1 MVPERFFVSRWGAAA
16 SILCLL
22 LLVAVGGWF
31 YRAEAISAE
40 EKARQQ
46 LSVLAH
52 TMARQLVGEQ
62 QQIILDGTRLC
73 NDTFFV
79 DMVADFLE
87 DRRNEDGVLSH
98 LQSLREQGPYTA
110 ILVVDAAGAI
120 RLHLGQ
126 EISTS
131 LPLHR
136 LVAHALADFHPVLV
150 EPRAAVADEP
160 NMVGVVAP
168 IIRADHRS
176 EQASGAVVLLRA
188 ADQFYGA
195 LFGHRQDNSE
205 SPQTLLVH
213 RQEQDVLLVQNS
225 PTKDMPELRR
235 QPLQNVPPGSLV
247 SLAISDRAGLVRGL
261 DPWGEE
267 SLGFIVHVPEIGSW
281 LIEAEPEARVFNLWR
296 YRAAV
301 LLFIFAGVVG
311 LASYLWQFS
320 RKEHYKTLYDC
331 EARLRRNLEYQTIL
345 LQAIGD
351 GVIAT
356 DRTGMVEFI
365 NPAAEYLTGWN
376 RDEALGRPLGEVFSV
391 VSGSGEKAEFVLSNN
406 KEPENIPV
414 VEDSAL
420 LLITRDG
427 NERTVAAL
435 TAPVWNGTEEFVGTV
450 LIFHDR
456 SEEHQNRQWVE
467 TRLLLREYAYAHGV
481 EELLHRAMQELSS
494 LLESP
499 QGFCCGL
506 EAPHWAVAVKK
517 SAGKGSANP
526 WIWVEKGCKQTCKG
540 VDRWLTEIPG
550 EAMIN
555 DPTLQ
560 GEGQTD
566 VGICA
571 FGTVRE
577 ILFPVQRAGKRVALL
592 AVADKPRPYSSR
604 DLATM
609 NQMGEYI
616 WRLIEQKQMKEDLL
630 ASERRYRTLYRS
642 MMDAF
647 VVTDLQGRIRECNQ
661 AYAAMLG
668 FTPEE
673 ITSRFASDFTPKQW
687 LEYEQEHVRKQLM
700 HTGCS
705 ELYEKEYR
713 HRDGTVFP
721 VELRTFLLVN
731 NEGQPEGVSAVVRD
745 ISHRKQSEKERDK
758 LRDRLNQAQRLESIG
773 QLAGGVAHDF
783 NNMLSVIIGY
793 AELALRQ
800 KGLTNPLNKYLHE
813 IAKAGKRSAGITR
826 QLLAF
831 ARRQNIVPK
840 LLDLNVTLEGML
852 KMLRRLI
859 GEDVELI
866 WLPGRDIWPVRMDP
880 SQIDQLL
887 ANLCVNARDAIS
899 NVGKITIE
907 TGRVTFDEAYCRER
921 EGFIP
926 GDFVLL
932 AVSDN
937 GSGIDRDILDK
948 IFEPFFTTKA
958 IGQGTGLGLAT
969 VYGIV
974 KQNNGFINVYSEAGH
989 GTTFRI
995 YLPRQEGEA
1004 ELARPEDM
1012 QPLPFGNGEI
1022 ILVVEDEAS
1031 MLALNKTM
1039 IEQLNYT
1046 VLAAATPSEALELA
1060 REHTKGID
1068 LVLTD
1073 VIMPEMNG
1081 RDLVRAIGEYCP
1093 NAKTLFMSGYT
1104 ANVIAHRGELE
1115 EDVHFIPKPYSTG
1128 ELARAIQA
1136 ALHATHLAD

>member
-1 MVPERFFVSRWGAAA
+1 MGAAA
-16 SILCLL
+16 SAFSLL
-22 LLVAVGGWF
+22 LLVAAGGWF

-40 EKARQQ
+40 EKAQQQ

-52 TMARQLVGEQ
+52 TMVRQLVGEQ
-62 QQIILDGTRLC
+62 QRIILDGTRLC
-73 NDTFFV
+73 NDPFFV
-79 DMVADFLE
+79 DMVAAFL
-87 DRRNEDGVLSH
+87 DNRRGEEGVLSH
-98 LQSLREQGPYTA
+98 LQSFREQGPYTV
-110 ILVVDAAGAI
+110 IQVIDATGTI

-126 EISTS
+126 EVSVS
-131 LPLHR
+131 LPLHTS
-136 LVAHALADFHPVLV
+136 VAHALADFHPVLV
-150 EPRAAVADEP
+150 ETLGADVDEP
-160 NMVGVVAP
+160 GMVGVVAP
-168 IIRADHRS
+168 ILLVDHRS
-176 EQASGAVVLLRA
+176 TQGIGAVVLLRA
-188 ADQFYGA
+188 ATHYYDA
-195 LFGHRQDNSE
+195 IFGQRQASTE
-205 SPQTLLVH
+205 SPQTLLV
-213 RQEQDVLLVQNS
+213 RRRGQDVLLAQHS
-225 PTKDMPELRR
+225 PTMDIPELKR
-235 QPLQNVPPGSLV
+235 QALQDIPPGSLV
-247 SLAISDRAGLVRGL
+247 SLAISDQAGLVRGL
-261 DPWGEE
+261 SPLGEE
-267 SLGFIVHVPEIGSW
+267 SLGFIVHVPEMEGW
-281 LIEAEPEARVFNLWR
+281 LVEAEPVARVFNLWR

-356 DRTGMVEFI
+356 DRAGMIEFI
-365 NPAAEYLTGWN
+365 NPAAEHLTGWS
-376 RDEALGRPLGEVFSV
+376 RDEALGRRLDEVFSV
-391 VSGSGEKAEFVLSNN
+391 VAGSEEKAAFVLSNTM
-406 KEPENIPV
+406 EPRNIPI
-414 VEDSAL
+414 VEDNAL

-427 NERTVAAL
+427 NERTVSAL
-435 TAPVWNGTEEFVGTV
+435 TAPVWNDTEVRVGTV

-467 TRLLLREYAYAHGV
+467 TRLLLREYAYAHSV
-481 EELLHRAMQELSS
+481 QELLHRSLQELSS

-499 QGFCCGL
+499 KGFCCSL

-517 SAGKGSANP
+517 MATEGYPNP
-526 WIWVEKGCKQTCKG
+526 WIWEEKECERACL
-540 VDRWLTEIPG
+540 VDGQRLTDMPG
-550 EAMIN
+550 EATIN
-555 DPTLQ
+555 DPSLA
-560 GEGQTD
+560 GEERIEAGT
-566 VGICA
+566 CA

-577 ILFPVQRAGKRVALL
+577 ILFPVQRAGRRVALL
-592 AVADKPRPYSSR
+592 AVADKPRPYSNR

-616 WRLIEQKQMKEDLL
+616 WRLIEQKQTKEDLL
-630 ASERRYRTLYRS
+630 TSERRYRTLYCS

-647 VVTDLQGRIRECNQ
+647 VVTDLEGRIRECNQ
-661 AYAAMLG
+661 AYATMLG

-673 ITSRFASDFTPKQW
+673 IKGRFASDFTPKKW
-687 LEYEQEHVRKQLM
+687 LEYEQEHVRQQLM
-700 HTGCS
+700 HSGCS
-705 ELYEKEYR
+705 QLYEKEYR
-713 HRDGTVFP
+713 HRNGTLFP
-721 VELRTFLLVN
+721 VELRTFLLVD
-731 NEGQPEGVSAVVRD
+731 NEGQQEGLSAVVRD
-745 ISHRKQSEKERDK
+745 ITQRKQSEIERDK
-758 LRDRLNQAQRLESIG
+758 LRDRLNHAQRLESIG

-793 AELALRQ
+793 TELALRQ
-800 KGLTNPLNKYLHE
+800 TGVTNPLNKYLLE
-813 IAKAGKRSAGITR
+813 IAKAAKHSADITR

-831 ARRQNIVPK
+831 ARRQTIAPK

-859 GEDVELI
+859 GEHIDLI

-907 TGRVTFDEAYCRER
+907 TGQVTFDEVYCRER

-926 GDFVLL
+926 GDFVML

-1004 ELARPEDM
+1004 KLTQPEDI

-1031 MLALNKTM
+1031 ILALNKTM

-1046 VLAAATPSEALELA
+1046 VLTAGTPLEALELA
-1060 REHTKGID
+1060 KEHGKGID
-1068 LVLTD
+1068 LLLTD

-1081 RDLVRAIGEYCP
+1081 RDLARAIGEFCP
-1093 NAKTLFMSGYT
+1093 NARTLFMSGYT

-1115 EDVHFIPKPYSTG
+1115 SDVHFIPKPYSTG

-1136 ALHATHLAD
+1136 TLHSKHLAG